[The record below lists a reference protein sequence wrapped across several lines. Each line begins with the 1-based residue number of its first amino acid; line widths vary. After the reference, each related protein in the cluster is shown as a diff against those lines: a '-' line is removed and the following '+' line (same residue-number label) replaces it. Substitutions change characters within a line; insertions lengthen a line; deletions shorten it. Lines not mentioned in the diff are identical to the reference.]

1 MARLPIPGDDAG
13 TWGSILNDY
22 LSQAHNADGSLRNIP
37 INTVTNL
44 QPILDSIV
52 SYATVTGDNLIF
64 TRRDTSTINAG
75 NVRGPQGDKGDTGAQ
90 GPIGATGVTGA
101 IGASGAIGPT
111 GPTGATGPK
120 GDAGNTGP
128 QGATGPTGSVGA
140 TGNTGATGSA
150 GAIGASGAIGATGAT
165 GASGPKGDSGD
176 MQPSSTATWSG
187 AVAISPVAPST
198 SRATL
203 TSNVTLT
210 VNPASSSTSFSVTL
224 ELIQDSTGSRT
235 LTTSGVK
242 WPYGITPTLSTTG
255 SSVDLIHLLWTGD
268 CWVGLVGAMA
278 IA

>member
-1 MARLPIPGDDAG
+1 MARLPIPGDDTG

-22 LSQAHNADGSLRNIP
+22 LSQAHNADGSLRDIP

-101 IGASGAIGPT
+101 IGASGAIGA
-111 GPTGATGPK
+111 TGATG
-120 GDAGNTGP
+120 
-128 QGATGPTGSVGA
+128 
-140 TGNTGATGSA
+140 
-150 GAIGASGAIGATGAT
+150 AI

-198 SRATL
+198 SRVTL

-224 ELIQDSTGSRT
+224 ELTQDATGSRT